1 MPDFH
6 IINIVQDKHQDIQ
19 SADFV
24 SHVKNSLKFSSWY
37 EATFDAEITFI
48 AKKLAKNLPDESSN
62 HVILVLGNDNT
73 LNAVLNGL
81 LSVERQ
87 HQLPISYIPLDL
99 HTNFTPALHLKDKT
113 NILPQLQQIHHPKFL
128 NIGKICG
135 DIPKQQTKY
144 FISSVGIGFDTALTE
159 YKKNSIKNTSPFK
172 LNVLKNHF
180 LTTKAFF
187 NQKSFPVT
195 INACSEY
202 LQLPNSFLLTLKNKA
217 TATSTTGN
225 LPETSIEIIVLRKMK
240 MMQFVTGI
248 IFNHK
253 YLRSNIIHHVNL
265 SPGDAIHVH
274 DIQPGHID
282 GGLLGNGSFSF
293 NVDQQSYPFW
303 I

>member
-62 HVILVLGNDNT
+62 HVILVLGNDTT

-113 NILPQLQQIHHPKFL
+113 NVLPQLQQIHHPKFL

-135 DIPKQQTKY
+135 IY
-144 FISSVGIGFDTALTE
+144 
-159 YKKNSIKNTSPFK
+159 
-172 LNVLKNHF
+172 
-180 LTTKAFF
+180 
-187 NQKSFPVT
+187 
-195 INACSEY
+195 
-202 LQLPNSFLLTLKNKA
+202 PNSRPNILLV
-217 TATSTTGN
+217 
-225 LPETSIEIIVLRKMK
+225 VLAL
-240 MMQFVTGI
+240 VLI
-248 IFNHK
+248 LH
-253 YLRSNIIHHVNL
+253 
-265 SPGDAIHVH
+265 
-274 DIQPGHID
+274 
-282 GGLLGNGSFSF
+282 
-293 NVDQQSYPFW
+293 
-303 I
+303 

>member
-6 IINIVQDKHQDIQ
+6 IINIVHDKHQDIQ

-24 SHVKNSLKFSSWY
+24 SLVKNSLKFASWH
-37 EATFDAEITFI
+37 EATFDAEVTFI
-48 AKKLAKNLPDESSN
+48 AKKMAKNLPDESSN
-62 HVILVLGNDNT
+62 HVILVLGNDNA

-99 HTNFTPALHLKDKT
+99 HTNFKPALRLKDKT
-113 NILPQLQQIHHPKFL
+113 NALPQLQKIYHPKFL

-135 DIPKQQTKY
+135 DIPKHKTKY
-144 FISSVGIGFDTALTE
+144 FISRVGIGFDTALTE
-159 YKKNSIKNTSPFK
+159 HRKNSINDTSPFNLK
-172 LNVLKNHF
+172 VLKNHF

-202 LQLPNSFLLTLKNKA
+202 LQLPNSFLLTLTNKA
-217 TATSTTGN
+217 TTTGN
-225 LPETSIEIIVLRKMK
+225 LTEDAIEITVLRKMK
-240 MMQFVTGI
+240 MMQFVTGV

-253 YLRSNIIHHVNL
+253 DLRSNIIHHVNL

-293 NVDQQSYPFW
+293 TVDQQSYPFW